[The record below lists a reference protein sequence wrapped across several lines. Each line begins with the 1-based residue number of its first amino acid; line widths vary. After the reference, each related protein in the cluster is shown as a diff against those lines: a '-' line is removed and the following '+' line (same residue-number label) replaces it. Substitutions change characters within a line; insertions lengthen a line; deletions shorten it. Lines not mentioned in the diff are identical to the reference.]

1 VESKKLII
9 QIPCHNEESTLPV
22 TIAAISRIIEGV
34 TNVEIMI
41 INDGSTDNTLTVARS
56 MNVDHIL
63 DIKQNKGL
71 ANAFLS
77 GIFEAARLGADY
89 VVNLDA
95 DNQYCADDIPLLLE
109 PLLLDQADMVV
120 GERNI
125 NNIET
130 FSWLKKKLQIY
141 GSGVIRLLS
150 NTNIRDTP
158 SGFRAL
164 NRKAM
169 LKLHIFNEYTY
180 THESL
185 IAAVE
190 SGLAVKGVSIRTNPE
205 VLRKSRLVKNNV
217 TYILKSGFTVVRFYF
232 IYNPYPLFISLSS
245 LTGLM
250 GLFLLFR
257 FLYFYFI
264 GLGDGWI
271 QSLIISG
278 ILIFISVF
286 TLIAAIICD
295 IARVNRKLLQKI
307 LYELRVSLLSKEK

>member
-1 VESKKLII
+1 VKLII
-9 QIPCHNEESTLPV
+9 QIPCYNEEASLPI
-22 TIAAISRIIEGV
+22 TIGAIPKKIEGV
-34 TNVEIMI
+34 DTVEIMV
-41 INDGSTDNTLTVARS
+41 INDGSIDNTVKVARALGI
-56 MNVDHIL
+56 DHVL

-71 ANAFLS
+71 ANAFLA
-77 GIFEAARLGADY
+77 GILEAAMLGADY

-95 DNQYCADDIPLLLE
+95 DNQYCADDIHLLLR
-109 PLLLDQADMVV
+109 PLISGEADMVV
-120 GERNI
+120 GERPI
-125 NNIET
+125 REIED

-141 GSGVIRLLS
+141 GSGVISTLS
-150 NTNIRDTP
+150 NTSIRDTP

-190 SGLAVKGVSIRTNPE
+190 AGLTLKGVSIRTNPG
-205 VLRKSRLVKNNV
+205 VLRESRLVKNNLSYV
-217 TYILKSGFTVVRFYF
+217 LKSALTILRFYF
-232 IYNPYPLFISLSS
+232 IYNPYPLFITISSLS
-245 LTGLM
+245 GVA
-250 GLFLLFR
+250 GLFLLVR

-271 QSLIISG
+271 QSLIIAG

-307 LYELRVSLLSKEK
+307 LYELRISLLAKEK

>member
-1 VESKKLII
+1 MKLII
-9 QIPCHNEESTLPV
+9 QIPCYNEEKSLPV
-22 TIAAISRIIEGV
+22 TMAAIPKKIEGV
-34 TNVEIMI
+34 DSIEIMV
-41 INDGSTDNTLTVARS
+41 INDGSVDNTVQVARS
-56 MNVDHIL
+56 LQVDHIL
-63 DIKQNKGL
+63 DLKQNKGL

-77 GIFEAARLGADY
+77 GILEAARLGADC

-95 DNQYCADDIPLLLE
+95 DNQYCADDIPVLLR
-109 PLLLDQADMVV
+109 PLLSGEADVIV
-120 GERNI
+120 GERQI
-125 NNIET
+125 GDIEN
-130 FSWLKKKLQIY
+130 FSWLKKKLQIF

-150 NTNIRDTP
+150 NTTIKDTP

-169 LKLHIFNEYTY
+169 LTLHIFNQYTY

-190 SGLAVKGVSIRTNPE
+190 SGLILKGVPIRTNPE
-205 VLRKSRLVKNNV
+205 VLRESRLVKNNLSYV
-217 TYILKSGFTVVRFYF
+217 VRSGLTILRFYF
-232 IYNPYPLFISLSS
+232 IYNPYPLFISISS
-245 LTGLM
+245 ISGLT

-257 FLYFYFI
+257 FLYFYFV

-271 QSLIISG
+271 QSLIIAG

-286 TLIAAIICD
+286 TLIAAVICD

-307 LYELRVSLLSKEK
+307 LYELRVSFLAKEK